1 MFIVPTIYDLC
12 SGSDDRERGVTPE
25 VTFREAP
32 RPKRPRRGSATPK
45 TPEARERY
53 APYARGSTPPRSVP
67 ESDIKTNM
75 ADLERKNYD
84 SNFYLLIY

>member
-32 RPKRPRRGSATPK
+32 RPKRPERGSATLP
-45 TPEARERY
+45 TPGAQRRR
-53 APYARGSTPPRSVP
+53 ALSPRATSQQ
-67 ESDIKTNM
+67 TW
-75 ADLERKNYD
+75 RT
-84 SNFYLLIY
+84 